1 MNESKPLVDK
11 VALVTGAAHRV
22 GKAIAL
28 ALAQEGANL
37 VIHYYRSADSAAE
50 TARAVRA
57 LGCEVLTVGADLGEV
72 AGIERLFE
80 AVEAE
85 LGRLDILVNSAS
97 AFEPVEFMEM
107 TAAQWDR
114 TLSVNLRAP
123 AFCAQAAAHL
133 MARTGSGHIINIA
146 DVIGLR
152 PWQRFPHH
160 SVSKAGVVMLTQV
173 LAMSLA
179 PHIRVNAIA
188 PGPVLK
194 PSDMSEERWQMIG
207 AGSLLGRPGQPS
219 DVADAVVFLVGSDYI
234 TGEVLVVDGGSRFVG

>member
-1 MNESKPLVDK
+1 MNESKPLRDK

-28 ALAQEGANL
+28 ALAHEGADL
-37 VIHYYRSADSAAE
+37 VIHYHRSAASAAE
-50 TARAVRA
+50 TAEAVRA
-57 LGCEVLTVGADLGEV
+57 LGRQVLTVGADLGEV
-72 AGIERLFE
+72 ASIEHLFE
-80 AVEAE
+80 AVEEE

-97 AFEPVEFMEM
+97 VFEPVEFMEM

-114 TLSVNLRAP
+114 TLAVNLRAP

-234 TGEVLVVDGGSRFVG
+234 TGEVLVVDGGTRFVG